1 MKIALAQINPVVGDL
16 QGNSS
21 KIISFAHQARA
32 RGADLAVFPELGVI
46 GYPPQDLLENATFLR
61 EARDAR
67 ARVAAQAPQ
76 DMGIILGG
84 VAPNTT
90 GSGKRLFNAA
100 FVYDGGRLVATAHKT
115 LLPTYD
121 VFDERRHFEPATR
134 QHVVVWRGRKLGLH
148 ICEDLWAEP
157 FTGESLYHANPIRA
171 LAEQGA
177 DCLINVCASPFA
189 VGKRAAREALIR
201 SCCRRHGLPYLF
213 VNQVGANTQL
223 IFDGSSGVY
232 APGGDALLRAPQ
244 FEEALLVLDTE
255 TEYEV
260 RAEDEVEE
268 GQGDVRSLHGA
279 LVLGIRDYF
288 HKTGAFTKALV
299 GLSGGIDSAVTC
311 ALAVEAL
318 GPERVVGVTMPS
330 IYSSA
335 GSVSDSATLAD
346 NLGVTFRTIP
356 IKEPVTA
363 FERALA
369 DPFEGT
375 ESGVAEE
382 NIQARTRGVLLMALS
397 NKFQY
402 LLLSTGNKSELAVGY
417 ATLYGDMNGGL
428 AVLGDVLKTEVY
440 RLAECINLRAG
451 RDLIP
456 RETIT
461 KPPSAELRPN
471 QKDQDSL
478 PPYSVLD
485 DILRGYIERRED
497 LDDIVQSTGLARSLV
512 MDILQR
518 VDRNEYKRRQA
529 PPCLR
534 VTGKAFGP
542 GRSLPIVMRWNR

>member
-16 QGNSS
+16 QGNGS
-21 KIISFAHQARA
+21 KIVSFAHQAYA

-61 EARDAR
+61 EAREAR

-84 VAPNTT
+84 IAPNTT
-90 GSGKRLFNAA
+90 GRGKRLFNAA
-100 FVYDGGRLVATAHKT
+100 FVYDGGDLVATVHKT

-121 VFDERRHFEPATR
+121 VFDERRHFEPATQ
-134 QHVVVWRGRKLGLH
+134 QHVVAWRGRKLGLH

-157 FTGESLYHANPIRA
+157 FTGEPLYHVDPIRA
-171 LAEQGA
+171 LAQQGA
-177 DCLINVCASPFA
+177 DFLINVCASPFA
-189 VGKRAAREALIR
+189 VGKRAARETLIR
-201 SCCRRHGLPYLF
+201 NCCRKHGLPYIF

-232 APGGDALLRAPQ
+232 APGSYALLRAPQ
-244 FEEALLVLDTE
+244 FEEALLIWDTK
-255 TEYEV
+255 TIDDVY
-260 RAEDEVEE
+260 AEDEAAGE
-268 GQGDVRSLHGA
+268 GGVRSLHGA

-288 HKTGAFTKALV
+288 HKTGAFTKALI

-318 GPERVVGVTMPS
+318 GPERVIGVTMPS
-330 IYSSA
+330 IYSSF

-346 NLGVTFRTIP
+346 NLGIPFHNLP
-356 IKEPVTA
+356 IKEPVAA
-363 FERALA
+363 FEQVLA

-375 ESGVAEE
+375 ETGVAEE
-382 NIQARTRGVLLMALS
+382 NIQARARGVLLMALS
-397 NKFQY
+397 NKFHY

-440 RLAECINLRAG
+440 RLAAYINRRAG
-451 RDLIP
+451 KNLIP

-478 PPYSVLD
+478 PSYAILD
-485 DILRGYIERRED
+485 DILRRYIERRED
-497 LDDIVQSTGLARSLV
+497 LDYIAQSTGLSRSLV
-512 MDILQR
+512 LDILQR

-534 VTGKAFGP
+534 VTEKAFGF

>member
-21 KIISFAHQARA
+21 KIISFAHRARA

-46 GYPPQDLLENATFLR
+46 GYPPQDLLENTTFLR
-61 EARDAR
+61 EAREAR
-67 ARVAAQAPQ
+67 AHVAAQAPQ

-84 VAPNTT
+84 VAPNSTS
-90 GSGKRLFNAA
+90 SGKRLFNAA
-100 FVYDGGRLVATAHKT
+100 FVYDGGHLVATAHKT

-134 QHVVVWRGRKLGLH
+134 QHVVAWRGRKLGLH

-157 FTGESLYHANPIRA
+157 FTGEPLYHVDPIRA
-171 LAEQGA
+171 LAQQGA

-201 SCCRRHGLPYLF
+201 SCCRRHGLPYIF

-232 APGGDALLRAPQ
+232 ASGGHALLRAPQ
-244 FEEALLVLDTE
+244 FEEALLVWDTE
-255 TEYEV
+255 
-260 RAEDEVEE
+260 AGDEVQTE
-268 GQGDVRSLHGA
+268 GEDDDVRSLHGA

-288 HKTGAFTKALV
+288 HKTGAFTMALV

-318 GPERVVGVTMPS
+318 GPERVIGVTMPS

-335 GSVSDSATLAD
+335 GSVGDSAMLAD
-346 NLGVTFRTIP
+346 NLGITLRTIP
-356 IKEPVTA
+356 IKEPVAA
-363 FERALA
+363 FERVLA

-375 ESGVAEE
+375 ESGIAEE

-397 NKFQY
+397 NKFHY

-428 AVLGDVLKTEVY
+428 GVLGDVLKTEVY
-440 RLAECINLRAG
+440 RLAEYINLRTG
-451 RDLIP
+451 KELIP

-497 LDDIVQSTGLARSLV
+497 LDDIAESTGLARSLV

>member
-21 KIISFAHQARA
+21 KIISFAHRARA

-46 GYPPQDLLENATFLR
+46 GYPPQDLLENTTFLR
-61 EARDAR
+61 EAREAR
-67 ARVAAQAPQ
+67 THVAAQAPQ

-84 VAPNTT
+84 VAPNSTS
-90 GSGKRLFNAA
+90 SGKRLFNAA
-100 FVYDGGRLVATAHKT
+100 FVYDGGHLVATVHKT

-134 QHVVVWRGRKLGLH
+134 QHVVAWRGRKLGLH

-157 FTGESLYHANPIRA
+157 FTGEPLYHVDPIRA
-171 LAEQGA
+171 LAQQGA

-201 SCCRRHGLPYLF
+201 SCCRRHGLPYIF

-232 APGGDALLRAPQ
+232 ASGGHSLLRAPQ
-244 FEEALLVLDTE
+244 FEEALLVWDTE
-255 TEYEV
+255 
-260 RAEDEVEE
+260 AGDEVQTE
-268 GQGDVRSLHGA
+268 GEDDDVRSLHGA

-288 HKTGAFTKALV
+288 HKTGAFTMALV

-318 GPERVVGVTMPS
+318 GPERVIGVTMPS

-335 GSVSDSATLAD
+335 GSVGDSAMLAD
-346 NLGVTFRTIP
+346 NLGITFRTIP
-356 IKEPVTA
+356 IKEPVAA
-363 FERALA
+363 FERVLA

-375 ESGVAEE
+375 EFGIAEE

-397 NKFQY
+397 NKFHY

-440 RLAECINLRAG
+440 RLAEYINLRAG
-451 RDLIP
+451 KELIP

-497 LDDIVQSTGLARSLV
+497 LDDIAESTGLARSLV